1 MDKTVPSI
9 KEKIVAQ
16 PIVEEMRSSYL
27 DYAMSVIVSRALPDV
42 RDGLKPVHR
51 RILYA
56 MWDIGLK
63 PQAKFKKSATV
74 VGEVLGKYH
83 PHGDAAV
90 YDSLVRMAQ
99 KFSMR
104 YPLINGQG
112 NFGSVDGDPA
122 AAMRYTETKLEAIA
136 EDIMHDLEKNTVEFR
151 NNYDSSQKEP
161 AVLPSKIPN
170 LLLNGTLGIAV
181 GMATNIPPHN
191 LGEVCDAIIHLIK
204 NPDATIDTL
213 INYIQGPDF
222 PTGGLIFNSQEI
234 KRAYA
239 TGRGSIVMRAK
250 AEILETNRGFKIAI
264 DEIPYQVN
272 KAQLIE
278 KIADL
283 VKEGKIK
290 GIKGIRDES
299 DRAGLR
305 ITIELKKDCFPKKV
319 LNQLYEYTRLQDTFH
334 VNMLALVDGI
344 QPRVLSLKMVL
355 EEYIKHRKS
364 IIRKRT
370 EFDLKNAED
379 REHILEGL
387 IIALENIDAIIAVIK
402 KSEDRDAAK
411 INLTKKFKLTERQA
425 EAILQMRLQS
435 LVGLERLKVEKE
447 LAEKKDLIKELQ
459 YILANPAKILG
470 IIEEELT
477 DLKKRYADPR
487 RTKVFANPV
496 NSFSQEDLIPKEA
509 AVIMITKDGYI
520 KRLSPEFFK
529 SQGRGGKGVIGLTR
543 KEKDSVEQMFSA
555 DTHSNL
561 LFFTTSGKIFQLKAF
576 DVPEASRTAKGQA
589 VVNFL
594 ELEQGESV
602 TAILALADIKDTQ
615 YLVMATKGG
624 VIKKVAIKEFSK
636 VRRSGLVAMKLR
648 EGDLLKWVKPSSGSE
663 EVMLTTSHG
672 MAIRFNENKLRP
684 MGRSTQG
691 VTGIKLRTD
700 DKVVGMDIIEP
711 KDQGGELMVISENGY
726 GKTTDLKEYRLQS
739 RAGRGIKT
747 MKVTNKIGALTSAQ
761 VIYRKNLP
769 EDKKGDL
776 ILISQ
781 KGQVIRIKL
790 NSIPSQGRATQGVR
804 LMKLKK
810 DDDKVAQVALV

>member
-1 MDKTVPSI
+1 MNNDK
-9 KEKIVAQ
+9 KEKIVGQ
-16 PIVEEMRSSYL
+16 PIVEEMSNSYL

-99 KFSMR
+99 TFSMR

-122 AAMRYTETKLEAIA
+122 AAMRYTETKLETIT
-136 EDIMHDLEKNTVEFR
+136 EEIMHDLEKDTVEFR
-151 NNYDSSQKEP
+151 NNYDGSQKEP

-204 NPDATIDTL
+204 NPGAAIDTL

-222 PTGGLIFNSQEI
+222 PTGGLIFDSQEI

-239 TGRGSIVMRAK
+239 TGRGSIVMRAR

-283 VKEGKIK
+283 VREGKIK
-290 GIKGIRDES
+290 GIRGIRDES
-299 DRAGLR
+299 DRSGLR
-305 ITIELKKDCFPKKV
+305 ITIELKKDGFPKKV
-319 LNQLYEYTRLQDTFH
+319 LNQLYKYTRLQDTFH
-334 VNMLALVDGI
+334 VNMIALVDGI
-344 QPRVLSLKMVL
+344 QPRLLSLKMVL
-355 EEYIKHRKS
+355 EEYIKHRK
-364 IIRKRT
+364 IIIKKRT

-379 REHILEGL
+379 REHILKGL
-387 IIALENIDAIIAVIK
+387 VIALENIDAIIAVIK

-411 INLTKKFKLTERQA
+411 INLVKKFKLTERQA
-425 EAILQMRLQS
+425 EAILQMRLQA
-435 LVGLERLKVEKE
+435 LAGLERLKVEKE
-447 LAEKKDLIKELQ
+447 LAEKRDLIKELQ
-459 YILANPAKILG
+459 SILASPSKILE

-543 KEKDSVEQMFSA
+543 KEEDSVEQMFST

-561 LFFTTSGKIFQLKAF
+561 LFFTTSGKVFQLKAF

-589 VVNFL
+589 AVNFL
-594 ELEQGESV
+594 ELEQGESI

-624 VIKKVAIKEFSK
+624 VIKKVAIKEFNK
-636 VRRSGLVAMKLR
+636 VRRSGLVAIKLR
-648 EGDLLKWVKPSSGSE
+648 EDDLLKWVKPSSGSE
-663 EVMLTTSHG
+663 EVMLTTSQG

-684 MGRSTQG
+684 MGRATQG
-691 VTGIKLRTD
+691 VTGIKLRID
-700 DKVVGMDIIEP
+700 DKVVGMDIIGP
-711 KDQGGELMVISENGY
+711 KDEGGELMVISENGY
-726 GKTTDLKEYRLQS
+726 GKTTSLKEYRLQS

-747 MKVTNKIGALTSAQ
+747 MKVTAKIGSLTSAQ
-761 VIYRKNLP
+761 VIYHKNLP

-804 LMKLKK
+804 LMKLKENN
-810 DDDKVAQVALV
+810 DKLAQVALV